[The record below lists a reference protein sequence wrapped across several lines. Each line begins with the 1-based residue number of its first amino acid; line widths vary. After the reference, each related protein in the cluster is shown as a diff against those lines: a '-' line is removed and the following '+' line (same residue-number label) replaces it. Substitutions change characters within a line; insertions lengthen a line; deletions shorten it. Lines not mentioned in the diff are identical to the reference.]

1 MTQVLSNTLKE
12 LRKNYTNFSIVMIV
26 IAAFTSFFS
35 KIQVI
40 EPDQSVDILKM
51 VYFIVSFIGL
61 MTVALVFICCLY
73 DYLESTKLAKFS
85 IASLFFRQANHAL
98 VNVKTLIISIALIYI
113 VVAIATGDVFSSAI
127 AFWFISAVA
136 IIVN

>member
-1 MTQVLSNTLKE
+1 MKQVLSDTLKE
-12 LRKNYTNFSIVMIV
+12 LRKNYTNFSIIMITIV
-26 IAAFTSFFS
+26 AFTSFFS

-40 EPDQSVDILKM
+40 EPDPSVNILKM
-51 VYFIVSFIGL
+51 VYFVASFIGL
-61 MTVALVFICCLY
+61 ITVAIRFFGRLE
-73 DYLESTKLAKFS
+73 DYLDSTRLAKFS
-85 IASLFFRQANHAL
+85 IASLFFKQANHAL

-113 VVAIATGDVFSSAI
+113 VVAIAAGDVFSSAI